1 MNPAVITIW
10 IIENQPRIVTTQ
22 EQPKDSTNHTPDNS
36 NSIQTKITDTITDS
50 EANQRLMER
59 LDHVPN
65 RPEPPEGR
73 PSNYNK
79 QQWDWHGGKYI
90 QSRAN
95 SSDGN
100 DTWLKEQLQKD
111 VYLRKD
117 EEPE

>member
-1 MNPAVITIW
+1 MNNT
-10 IIENQPRIVTTQ
+10 ENQNAKVTTQ
-22 EQPKDSTNHTPDNS
+22 EQPKDSTNPTPDNN
-36 NSIQTKITDTITDS
+36 NSIQTKLTDTITDY
-50 EANQRLMER
+50 EANKRLMER

-73 PSNYNK
+73 PSNYSK
-79 QQWDWHGGKYI
+79 QQWDWHGGKYM

-100 DTWLKEQLQKD
+100 DAWLEEQLQED
-111 VYLRKD
+111 DIYRKD